1 MDHRSYRALSQ
12 QCIVDVHSPIPSIQY
27 YSILISAETFGPNGN
42 SQILDLNANNMNE
55 FTPAYAI
62 YEDGNIARVALFH
75 YMTDQSG
82 ANSYTATISIGGGQ
96 TGAPNGTPAQVK
108 VK

>member
-1 MDHRSYRALSQ
+1 
-12 QCIVDVHSPIPSIQY
+12 VDVNSPTLSIQY
-27 YSILISAETFGPNGN
+27 YSILISAEVFGPHGN
-42 SQILDLNANNMNE
+42 SQILDLNANNANA

-62 YEDGNIARVALFH
+62 YEGSNIARVALFN

-82 ANSYTATISIGGGQ
+82 ANSYTVTISVGGGQ